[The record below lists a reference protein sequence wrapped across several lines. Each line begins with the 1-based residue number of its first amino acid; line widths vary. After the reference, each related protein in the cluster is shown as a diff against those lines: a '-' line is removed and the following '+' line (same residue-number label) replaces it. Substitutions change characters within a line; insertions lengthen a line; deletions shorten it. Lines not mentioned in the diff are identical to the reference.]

1 METYICRDCGAEHDE
16 PLEATLG
23 HFALCFTCAVERD
36 GESPSDAPRT
46 IEIAAE
52 LTVYRPAA

>member
-1 METYICRDCGAEHDE
+1 MDTYICRDCGGEHDE
-16 PLEATLG
+16 PLEANLG

-36 GESPSDAPRT
+36 GETPLPRT
-46 IEIAAE
+46 IEIVAE